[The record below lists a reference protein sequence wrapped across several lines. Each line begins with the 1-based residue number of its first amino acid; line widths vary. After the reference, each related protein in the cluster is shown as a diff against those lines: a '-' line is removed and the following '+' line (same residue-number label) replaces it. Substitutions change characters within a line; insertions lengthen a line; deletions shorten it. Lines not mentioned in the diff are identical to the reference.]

1 MENNKGRGIFY
12 GVIGVATLVVAIIGA
27 TFAYFSATITLE
39 GNVQAGTANI
49 ALTMLEESGG
59 IKTALIPIDTDG
71 ETGDGDT
78 VNNLAGFPS
87 YVGTAGTDCLDSV
100 GNQICSVYQF
110 TLMNNSAAQQTITG
124 YMNRNIDSTTET
136 DLPNLYYAVFAGDS
150 FTNGFEVHKSK
161 GDNDKASALT
171 CTPGADADESGATL
185 GNCTG
190 SAVIQTAT
198 LASTLPKG
206 GAADTSY
213 SSTSVWSPI
222 TDSEITLPKYSKVTF
237 TVVVWLEETYQPQ
250 AEQGKTFAANIHFG
264 SAGSTGVTGQISST
278 GRPAA

>member
-49 ALTMLEESGG
+49 ALTMLEETGG
-59 IKTALIPIDTDG
+59 IKTAIIPIDTDG
-71 ETGDGDT
+71 NVGDGDT
-78 VNNLAGFPS
+78 VDNLTAFPN
-87 YVGTAGTDCLDSV
+87 YPGTNAVGCTDDV

-124 YMNRNIDSTTET
+124 YMNLNTDSTVDT
-136 DLPNLYYAVFAGDS
+136 DLPHLYYAVFAGDS
-150 FTNGFEVHKSK
+150 VSYEVHKTQTA
-161 GDNDKASALT
+161 DDKASALT
-171 CTPGADADESGATL
+171 CTAGTDADETGATL

-198 LASTLPKG
+198 EVSSLPKG
-206 GAADTSY
+206 GAASTNY
-213 SSTSVWSPI
+213 SSADAWKPI
-222 TDSEITLPKYSKVTF
+222 ANSEITLPKYSKVTY
-237 TVVVWLEETYQPQ
+237 TVIVWLEETYQPQ
-250 AEQGKTFAANIHFG
+250 AEQGKRFAANIHFG
-264 SAGSTGVTGQISST
+264 SAGSTGVTGQITST
-278 GRPAA
+278 GRPSA